1 MFPGSMPP
9 PNRAEVETEA
19 GAVAA
24 PGWTADERERI
35 AVELATKLPP
45 EAIASRPGQSGK
57 EFSYMEFWR
66 VVERSNQI
74 LGFDGWSSTI
84 VDMNQ
89 EYMETRDGRTSCGY
103 TVVVRVTLK
112 CGTFHEDVGF
122 GSMEKQ
128 TDRGKAIENAKKEAV
143 SDATKRALKS
153 FGHALGLSIYDT
165 AHVQQLKRDG
175 ASKRARTATAGGAD
189 ALRSA
194 DGPLPGL
201 PLDPSLA
208 AGCSNAC
215 GPPPQAVQHPQR
227 TTGSHA
233 APGVA
238 PSSTAPA
245 QGAWQPRAMHASAC
259 GVASAPSCSASV
271 HAQHASAQ
279 VSRAQQQ
286 PQPQQQQQP
295 PQPQLQQQPQH
306 AFDRQP
312 AQGGGGGGGGGCACH
327 APHDG
332 GAPPSCSPPLAA
344 GGAGAP
350 VSLAPQQV
358 QQPQVQMQPQYG
370 LQVCRQ
376 PQQQQQQ
383 QLGMSGAGATFG
395 GGVQSMCQ
403 RPNLVPAPHQQ
414 QQQLG
419 GWARTSPTSG
429 HAPCAP
435 KAIGAVA
442 GGARAATPQVHA
454 AHGPSCAPP
463 VAQASFQHTQPLGNL
478 TNINVTTANPSG
490 SPHALPSEPPSLGV
504 EPAANH
510 VEAIQRGWHA
520 PRKV

>member
-1 MFPGSMPP
+1 MPP

-279 VSRAQQQ
+279 VS
-286 PQPQQQQQP
+286 P
-295 PQPQLQQQPQH
+295 
-306 AFDRQP
+306 
-312 AQGGGGGGGGGCACH
+312 
-327 APHDG
+327 
-332 GAPPSCSPPLAA
+332 
-344 GGAGAP
+344 
-350 VSLAPQQV
+350 
-358 QQPQVQMQPQYG
+358 
-370 LQVCRQ
+370 
-376 PQQQQQQ
+376 
-383 QLGMSGAGATFG
+383 
-395 GGVQSMCQ
+395 
-403 RPNLVPAPHQQ
+403 
-414 QQQLG
+414 
-419 GWARTSPTSG
+419 
-429 HAPCAP
+429 
-435 KAIGAVA
+435 
-442 GGARAATPQVHA
+442 TPQVHA